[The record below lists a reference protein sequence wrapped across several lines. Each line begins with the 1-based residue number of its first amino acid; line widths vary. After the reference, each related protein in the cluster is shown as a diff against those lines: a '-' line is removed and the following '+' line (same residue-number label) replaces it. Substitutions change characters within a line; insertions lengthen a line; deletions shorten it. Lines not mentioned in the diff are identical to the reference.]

1 MVIVAIGDWQ
11 GDFNVASE
19 EIEPTLS
26 PVNKYYGVELEGI
39 AFGMKDRNGTI
50 VKCLVTY
57 TAITDRMGGVP
68 SPDQQITWFLNHRH
82 EVEAIAS
89 EKFVAGKFSDG
100 EFPIRIETQNLNQGK
115 FDL

>member
-1 MVIVAIGDWQ
+1 M
-11 GDFNVASE
+11 ASN

-57 TAITDRMGGVP
+57 AAIIDRIGGVP
-68 SPDQQITWFLNHRH
+68 SPGQQIVWFRDHRS

-89 EKFVAGKFSDG
+89 EKFVAGRFSNG
-100 EFPIRIETQNLNQGK
+100 EFPIRIETQNLNQGQ

>member
-1 MVIVAIGDWQ
+1 
-11 GDFNVASE
+11 VASE

-100 EFPIRIETQNLNQGK
+100 EFPIRIETQNLNQDQ